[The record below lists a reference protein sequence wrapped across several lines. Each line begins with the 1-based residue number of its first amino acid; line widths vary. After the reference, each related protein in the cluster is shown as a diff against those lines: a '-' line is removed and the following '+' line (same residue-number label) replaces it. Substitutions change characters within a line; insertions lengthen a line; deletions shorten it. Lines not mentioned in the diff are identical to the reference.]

1 MVNGKNRKINNMLER
16 LNQFVE
22 ESNASNSNTDKLN
35 VLEQFKNDHEV
46 VRMLRYVYSP
56 YKQYYVTSK
65 NLKKRSD
72 LVNSHCDNDIFYLLD
87 RLNNREI
94 TGHAAIAE
102 VNGFISNNQEH
113 AELIY
118 NIIDRNLKTRS
129 TTSMI
134 NKIIPGC
141 VPTFDVALA
150 TAYDEKTKKKVNFKK
165 DDWYVSR
172 KLDGVRCIAI
182 FNEWGEVSL
191 YSRSGKP
198 FTTLNKVKEELQNL
212 ELTNMVMDGEV
223 CIVDEN
229 GDEDFQSII
238 KEIKRKNHT
247 IKNPLFQ
254 VFDLLTAKD
263 FDTKTSKEDL
273 IFRIRTLEMVLAD
286 TTLKHLKYLPQY
298 LVKGEEMLQEWLTK
312 SQDNNWEGL
321 MLRKNTKYKGKR
333 SQDILKVKKMHDEEY
348 IVVDVEN
355 AVNRVIVDGKE
366 VDEMMLK
373 NVIIE
378 HKGNRVQVG
387 SGFSLEEKRNFFKN
401 PHKILNKTITVQY
414 FEETTNQN
422 GTHSLRFPVVKA
434 VYENGRVDFV

>member
-1 MVNGKNRKINNMLER
+1 MLER
-16 LNQFVE
+16 LKQFVE

-141 VPTFDVALA
+141 IPTFDVALA
-150 TAYDEKTKKKVNFKK
+150 SAYDEKTKKKVNFKK

-254 VFDLLTAKD
+254 AFDLLTAKD

-348 IVVDVEN
+348 VVVDVEN
-355 AVNRVIVDGKE
+355 AINRVIVDGKE

>member
-1 MVNGKNRKINNMLER
+1 MLNRLK
-16 LNQFVE
+16 QFVE
-22 ESNASNSNTDKLN
+22 QSNASNSNTDKLN

-46 VRMLRYVYSP
+46 IRMLRYVYSP

-72 LVNSHCDNDIFYLLD
+72 LVNSHSDNDIFYLLN
-87 RLNNREI
+87 RLDNREI

-113 AELIY
+113 TELIY

-129 TTSMI
+129 TASMI
-134 NKIIPGC
+134 NKVVPGC
-141 VPTFDVALA
+141 IPTFDVALA
-150 TAYDEKTKKKVNFKK
+150 ASYDEKTKKKVNFKK

-172 KLDGVRCIAI
+172 KLDGVRCLAI

-191 YSRSGKP
+191 YSRAGKP
-198 FTTLNKVKEELQNL
+198 FTTLNKVKEELQSL
-212 ELTNMVMDGEV
+212 ELKNMVMDGEV

-238 KEIKRKNHT
+238 KEIKRKDHT

-254 VFDLLTAKD
+254 AFDLLTAKD
-263 FDTKTSKEDL
+263 FGTKTSEEDL
-273 IFRIRTLEMVLAD
+273 IFRIRTLEMVLGD
-286 TTLKHLKYLPQY
+286 TNLKCLKYLPQY
-298 LVKGEEMLQEWLTK
+298 LVTGEEMLQEWLTTSK
-312 SQDNNWEGL
+312 DNNWEGL
-321 MLRKNTKYKGKR
+321 MLRKNVKYKGKR

-348 IVVDVEN
+348 VVVDVEN
-355 AVNRVIVDGKE
+355 AINRVIVDGKE
-366 VDEMMLK
+366 VEEMMLK

-387 SGFSLEEKRNFFKN
+387 SGFSIDERRNFFEN
-401 PHKILNKTITVQY
+401 PNRILNKTITVQY

-422 GTHSLRFPVVKA
+422 GTHSLRFPVIKA
-434 VYENGRVDFV
+434 VYEKGRVDFIN

>member
-1 MVNGKNRKINNMLER
+1 MLDK
-16 LNQFVE
+16 LKQFVE
-22 ESNASNSNTDKLN
+22 QSNSSNSNTDKLN
-35 VLEQFKNDHEV
+35 VLKQFKDDHEV
-46 VRMLRYVYSP
+46 VRMLRFVYSP

-72 LVNSHCDNDIFYLLD
+72 LVNSHCDNDIFYLLN
-87 RLNNREI
+87 RLDNREV

-102 VNGFISNNQEH
+102 VNGFISNNQEY

-129 TTSMI
+129 TASMI
-134 NKIIPGC
+134 NKVIPGC

-150 TAYDEKTKKKVNFKK
+150 SAYDEKTKKKVDFIES
-165 DDWYVSR
+165 DWYLSR
-172 KLDGVRCIAI
+172 KLDGVRCLAF

-212 ELTNMVMDGEV
+212 DLQNVVMDGEI
-223 CIVDEN
+223 CIVDEK

-238 KEIKRKNHT
+238 KEIKRKDHT
-247 IKNPLFQ
+247 IEKPLFQ
-254 VFDLLTAKD
+254 VFDLITAED
-263 FDTKTSKEDL
+263 FSNKLSKEIL
-273 IFRIRTLEMVLAD
+273 YTRLQTLEMILAD
-286 TTLKHLKYLPQY
+286 TSLKYVKYLQQY
-298 LVKGEEMLQEWLTK
+298 LTTGEEMVNEQMTIAAKEG
-312 SQDNNWEGL
+312 WEGL
-321 MLRKNTKYKGKR
+321 MLRKDDVYKGKR

-348 IVVDVEN
+348 VVVDIEN
-355 AVNRVIVDGKE
+355 AINRVIVDGKE

-378 HKGNRVQVG
+378 HKGNKVQVG
-387 SGFSLEEKRNFFKN
+387 SGFSLEEKRNYFEN
-401 PHKILNKTITVQY
+401 PNKILGKTITVQY

-422 GTHSLRFPVVKA
+422 GTHSLRFPVIKA
-434 VYENGRVDFV
+434 VYENGRVDFI